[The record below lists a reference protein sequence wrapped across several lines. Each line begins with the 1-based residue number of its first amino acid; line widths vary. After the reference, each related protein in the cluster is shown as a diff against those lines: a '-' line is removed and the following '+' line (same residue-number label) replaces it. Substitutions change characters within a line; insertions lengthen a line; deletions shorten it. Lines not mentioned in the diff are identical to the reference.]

1 MNLKPMIFICL
12 LVSQEIGKESAAPVL
27 QLQVCCIVC
36 PVTGWTFLWGQ
47 LYLPVHYSN
56 KCKNIKLTFYF
67 FLVYWNKTSNYK
79 YKDTKISVFRNSPMS
94 LKKSLRILRMTHIYI
109 YMYIYSCHFPHLS
122 TMNVVYVSW
131 VPVQHFPHQH

>member
-1 MNLKPMIFICL
+1 M
-12 LVSQEIGKESAAPVL
+12 
-27 QLQVCCIVC
+27 CCIVC

-56 KCKNIKLTFYF
+56 KCKNIKLTFYV

-109 YMYIYSCHFPHLS
+109 QG
-122 TMNVVYVSW
+122 VSKKLGTLGNEQKLQPLLIQKLLICW
-131 VPVQHFPHQH
+131 ASKFDKVTKVTKVCIRCQVSNFLAGNQLYEL